1 MGDLM
6 DFLMKAD
13 DMSDVLMQDPKDVI
27 ETADE
32 LRSRGWK
39 NVRITD
45 LNDNPV
51 DEAALRK
58 AANSKS

>member
-1 MGDLM
+1 M

-13 DMSDVLMQDPKDVI
+13 GMSDVLLQDPKDLI

-45 LNDNPV
+45 LNNNPV

-58 AANSKS
+58 AASSKS

>member
-1 MGDLM
+1 MGDLI

-45 LNDNPV
+45 LNDSPV

-58 AANSKS
+58 EANSKS

>member
-1 MGDLM
+1 
-6 DFLMKAD
+6 MKAD
-13 DMSDVLMQDPKDVI
+13 GMSDVLLQDPKDLI
-27 ETADE
+27 ETAHE

-45 LNDNPV
+45 LNNNPV

-58 AANSKS
+58 AAGSKS